1 VLVVLNMSNK
11 PQTVT
16 YNLST
21 QGVQGGVGLML
32 LSSYEHEQ
40 KEVRLDRM
48 TIPPFGTVVIGV
60 Q

>member
-1 VLVVLNMSNK
+1 VLVAMNMSNK

-16 YNLST
+16 FDLSA

-32 LSSYEHEQ
+32 LNSYGYEQ
-40 KEVRLDRM
+40 KEVRLDHM
-48 TIPPFGTVVIGV
+48 TIAPFGTAVIGV

>member
-1 VLVVLNMSNK
+1 
-11 PQTVT
+11 
-16 YNLST
+16 
-21 QGVQGGVGLML
+21 ML

-48 TIPPFGTVVIGV
+48 TIPPFGTAVMGV